1 MDPSKYFKRGS
12 VSYVQTTQ
20 ALEVI
25 DAAERAGMKDEAVRL
40 RSDLEASII
49 RAKES
54 GWKNFSGF
62 DMQREVISKSL
73 PAKIN
78 AMAES
83 QAKTQTDRFKR
94 EEDAYRENK
103 ILEVAANEFFK
114 LGGSIDDDTVTAIT
128 EASANKDPIALSA
141 YRNLMEQKLSAQ
153 RIAQASQLAPAE
165 MAKRQEFDAANATK
179 QRTIAIIDKFIDSKG
194 KPNDLLQRSTGF
206 GEGVGRFF
214 GQMTSGTIG
223 NGSDELVAQDELIRG
238 VVTDDVLKTV
248 QLLKPASNTDVEAIK
263 QTRPSITTSP
273 EQWAAYLQS
282 MKNVLSKEVDP
293 SKFGVQQSQLA
304 APAPAGAPAPAQ
316 GQPAAPT
323 QDQKAIDAANALR
336 AMFPT
341 RPPVEQ

>member
-49 RAKES
+49 QAKES

-94 EEDAYRENK
+94 EEDAYREGK
-103 ILEVAANEFFK
+103 IIEVAAYEFAK
-114 LGGSIDDDTVTAIT
+114 LGGKLDDVTVKAID
-128 EASANKDPIALSA
+128 EAAKTKDSAALAA
-141 YRNLMEQKLSAQ
+141 YRSLIEQKLSAQ
-153 RIAQASQLAPAE
+153 RIAQAALSAPAE
-165 MAKRQEFDAANATK
+165 MAKKQEFDAANATK
-179 QRTIAIIDKFIDSKG
+179 QRTIALIDKFIDSKG

-206 GEGVGRFF
+206 GEGVARFF
-214 GQMTSGTIG
+214 GGITSGTIG
-223 NGSDELVAQDELIRG
+223 SGSDELVAQDELIRG

-263 QTRPSITTSP
+263 QTRPGITTSP
-273 EQWAAYLQS
+273 DQWAAYLQS

-293 SKFGVQQSQLA
+293 SKFGAQQSSP
-304 APAPAGAPAPAQ
+304 PAPTTGGVPA
-316 GQPAAPT
+316 T
-323 QDQKAIDAANALR
+323 
-336 AMFPT
+336 
-341 RPPVEQ
+341 PPVEETTAKDLNLFFNKFTQPTQ